1 MQQME
6 RTSSAMPGEAPG
18 AGVVVGEDPM
28 NLEGLA

>member
-18 AGVVVGEDPM
+18 AMVVFGADPM
-28 NLEGLA
+28 NVEDTA